1 MPVLGYLP
9 LSHVFMLGLSDCGA
23 KKPQNHKKKSE
34 EIDPEKITL
43 DAKHMAQS
51 TECPAE
57 GTFIKSLKT
66 VIERF

>member
-1 MPVLGYLP
+1 MGYQTVELGSP
-9 LSHVFMLGLSDCGA
+9 KTI
-23 KKPQNHKKKSE
+23 KKYE
-34 EIDPEKITL
+34 GIDPEKITL